1 MKYAAEQQADLLM
14 ATDPDCDRVGIAVR
28 ESDGSF
34 RFLSGNE
41 TGILLLDYICSRRQ
55 ALGKMPEDPVFVKTI
70 VTMDMAERIAAHYG
84 VRTINVL
91 TGFKFIGEQIGL
103 LEKQGKE
110 DSYIFEKLQELYDL
124 YGYTYNTLHSFEFEG
139 SAGFDRMQEIMKDFH
154 EKAERGETREF
165 GGLKVLAVQ
174 DYSKGLNNLPKSDVL
189 KYLLEGNSS
198 VVVRPSGTEPK
209 LKLYLSVTAPDREAA
224 QAMEEKLTEEL
235 GKAFR

>member
-1 MKYAAEQQADLLM
+1 MFSYYR
-14 ATDPDCDRVGIAVR
+14 TRGI
-28 ESDGSF
+28 S
-34 RFLSGNE
+34 
-41 TGILLLDYICSRRQ
+41 
-55 ALGKMPEDPVFVKTI
+55 
-70 VTMDMAERIAAHYG
+70 
-84 VRTINVL
+84 L
-91 TGFKFIGEQIGL
+91 T
-103 LEKQGKE
+103 
-110 DSYIFEKLQELYDL
+110 EKLQELYDL

-154 EKAERGETREF
+154 EKAETGETREF

-224 QAMEEKLTEEL
+224 QAMEKKLTEEL